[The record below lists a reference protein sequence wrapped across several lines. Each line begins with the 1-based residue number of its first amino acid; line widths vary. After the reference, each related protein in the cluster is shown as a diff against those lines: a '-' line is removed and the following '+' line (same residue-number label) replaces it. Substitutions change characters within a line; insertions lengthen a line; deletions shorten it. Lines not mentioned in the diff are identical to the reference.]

1 MGGNFL
7 KPVVVSNANQDML
20 AMQEETF
27 GPIVPIATYSD
38 LEDAIQMANDT
49 QFGLAAYFFTN
60 DYRTGSI
67 YITHLIMVSLVGMM
81 AVHQQLT
88 HHLAV

>member
-1 MGGNFL
+1 MQNLRAPNYHASLDEAQEMGGNFL

-27 GPIVPIATYSD
+27 GPIVPIAYSD

-49 QFGLAAYFFTN
+49 QFGLAAYFF
-60 DYRTGSI
+60 
-67 YITHLIMVSLVGMM
+67 HK
-81 AVHQQLT
+81 
-88 HHLAV
+88 